1 MATTALSFG
10 RTTLKF
16 YSKEEQNKT
25 WKEFED
31 YDRLH
36 KSPNHIKY
44 TNDREELPY
53 QVLSE
58 ETISYDNYIKV
69 IKANGKTVKVKFNTL
84 NENDKINKAVKKLFI

>member
-10 RTTLKF
+10 GTTLKF

-25 WKEFED
+25 WREFD
-31 YDRLH
+31 DFDKKQKRP
-36 KSPNHIKY
+36 KHIKY

-58 ETISYDNYIKV
+58 ECISYDNYIKV
-69 IKANGKTVKVKFNTL
+69 IKANDKTIKVKFNTL